1 MDRSTNLQGDTMNPG
16 DRIKVKTEN
25 QTFEG
30 ILLPRSELEDED
42 HITIKLDNGYNIGI
56 SIKGGHTEV
65 LGTEERLQ
73 VFPEVELEKREGLP
87 EISMIATGGTIA
99 SRLDYRTGGVH
110 MLMEPREIFFTTPEL
125 AELVSLKKVVSPFR
139 VGSESMTFKEYPIIA
154 ELAAKELNE
163 GVSGVLITHGTDTLH
178 YTSAILSFML
188 QNLHNPV
195 CLVGA
200 QRSPDRGSFD
210 GAVNLICSA
219 LTAGYSDIGEVVI
232 VMHGETSDT
241 YCSVLRGTKVRKMH
255 TTRRD
260 AFQPI
265 NGREL
270 ARVWPSGD
278 IEYLTDY
285 RARKNTEV
293 YADTALQEKVAFLKA
308 HPNCNPELLDFLV
321 DNHYKGVL
329 IEATAL
335 GHLPTDTVNPEY
347 SWIPAVKRAR
357 EEGVHIAFATQC
369 LYGRVNPYVY
379 TNARLMFNLGVIYVE
394 DMLPEVAFLKLAW
407 VLGHTEN
414 DEEVRQ
420 MMLHNYSGE
429 ITMRSLVER
438 W

>member
-1 MDRSTNLQGDTMNPG
+1 MNPG

-56 SIKGGHTEV
+56 SITDKEGHTEV
-65 LGTEERLQ
+65 LGTEEHLQ
-73 VFPEVELEKREGLP
+73 VFPEIELEKKEGLP

-125 AELVSLKKVVSPFR
+125 AELVSLKRVVSPFR

-154 ELAAKELNE
+154 ELTAKELNE

-178 YTSAILSFML
+178 YTSAMLSFML
-188 QNLHNPV
+188 QNLHKPV

-210 GAVNLICSA
+210 GAINLICSA
-219 LTAGYSDIGEVVI
+219 LTAGYSNIGEVVI

-265 NGREL
+265 NGKEL

-278 IEYLTDY
+278 MEYVSDY
-285 RARKNTEV
+285 RARKDTDV
-293 YADTALQEKVAFLKA
+293 YADTAVQEKVAFLKA

-347 SWIPAVKRAR
+347 SWIPAVERAR

-420 MMLHNYSGE
+420 MMLQNYSGE

>member
-1 MDRSTNLQGDTMNPG
+1 MNPG
-16 DRIKVKTEN
+16 DRIKVKTDN
-25 QTFEG
+25 QVFEG

-42 HITIKLDNGYNIGI
+42 HITIKLDNGYNIGL
-56 SIKGGHTEV
+56 KGGEIEV
-65 LGTEERLQ
+65 LGTEEHLQ

-110 MLMEPREIFFTTPEL
+110 MLMEPKEIFFTTPEL
-125 AELVSLKKVVSPFR
+125 AELISLKKVVSPFR

-154 ELAAKELNE
+154 ELAARELNE

-188 QNLHNPV
+188 QNLNKPV

-210 GAVNLICSA
+210 GAINLICSA
-219 LTAGYSDIGEVVI
+219 ITAGYSDIGEVVI

-265 NGREL
+265 NGKEL

-278 IEYLTDY
+278 IEYITDY
-285 RARKNTEV
+285 RARKDTEV

-379 TNARLMFNLGVIYVE
+379 TNARLMFNLGVMYLE

-414 DEEVRQ
+414 EAEVRQ

-429 ITMRSLVER
+429 ITMRSLVEK